1 MLQIIRG
8 SLNSF
13 LVLVLMGLLIAVFA
27 LWGVGDI
34 FRNPG
39 AQSVATVNGKDV
51 PMNEFVSRFQNLVQE
66 QQQTNPDFTS
76 SQAFQIGMHQ
86 AVISQIV
93 RDEIIAQ
100 AALDLGLTASN
111 KQISRIIADEASFQI
126 ADQFDVTRYNDFL
139 RRNNLDEAKLFDD
152 LRANQARIDLMNGI
166 ANSVF
171 TPDYLVAMQLKFL
184 KEKRTGTVVTLPISN
199 YLVTETPSDEVL
211 MPFFE
216 ERSSRYLVPE
226 HRSFKYVALTAEE
239 VAEGITVGDEELAA
253 EFEARSDLYN
263 TPEQRAIDQVIFPS
277 EDEARAI
284 FDRVSGG
291 EDFVALASEL
301 AGYSEADMDLG
312 TLDRAQLEERYQS
325 AAADAVFA
333 LSDVGVTEPV
343 ETAFGFAVYRV
354 REITPGVIRTL
365 EDVKEELRDL
375 VAKDRAIGNLFDL
388 SQRLDDQF
396 ATGANLEE
404 AAASLGL
411 EVKTVN
417 GIAKDGSTKDGSR
430 LENAARVNQMLENIF
445 ILDLGNVLE
454 TAPLGEDGYFAVEM
468 LNIDPERPMTF
479 EEARDLITAE
489 WRRVETENR
498 ARQAAQDMA
507 DKAESSIALAG
518 LASAQDLDVIQ
529 DISYER
535 LQIQQAGAQGSTA
548 AQLMFA
554 MDKGEADIA
563 KTIGG
568 TSYIIA
574 YLSSIEEADVSTETP
589 EFEAVKLQ
597 LTQLLQNDVQGQYLA
612 SLQEENDIRINQNA
626 INAYREQ
633 LSSPANPF

>member
-51 PMNEFVSRFQNLVQE
+51 PMNEFVSRFQNLVQQ
-66 QQQTNPDFTS
+66 QQQTNPDFNS
-76 SQAFQIGMHQ
+76 SQAFQLGMHQ

-111 KQISRIIADEASFQI
+111 KQISRIIADEESFQI

-139 RRNNLDEAKLFDD
+139 RRNNLNETKLFDD
-152 LRANQARIDLMNGI
+152 LRANQARVDLMNGI
-166 ANSVF
+166 ANAVF
-171 TPDYLVAMQLKFL
+171 TPDYLVSMQLKFL

-211 MPFFE
+211 KPFFE

-226 HRSFKYVALTAEE
+226 YRSFKYVALTAEQ
-239 VAEGITVGDEELAA
+239 VAEDITVSDEELAA
-253 EFEARSDLYN
+253 EYEARSDLYN
-263 TPEQRAIDQVIFPS
+263 TPEQRAVDQIVFPT
-277 EDEARAI
+277 EEEARAI
-284 FDRVSGG
+284 FDRVNGG

-312 TLDRAQLEERYQS
+312 ALDRSQLEEQYQS

-333 LSDVGVTEPV
+333 LTGVGITEPV

-354 REITPGVIRTL
+354 REIMPATSRTL
-365 EDVKEELRDL
+365 EDVKGELREL
-375 VAKDRAIGNLFDL
+375 VAKDRALGNLFDL

-430 LENAARVNQMLENIF
+430 LENAVRVNQMLENVF

-454 TAPLGEDGYFAVEM
+454 TAPLGEDGYFAIEM

-489 WRRVETENR
+489 WRRVETEKR
-498 ARQAAQDMA
+498 AHQAAQDMA
-507 DKAESSIALAG
+507 DKAESSVALAG
-518 LASAQDLDVIQ
+518 LASAQGLDVIQ

-548 AQLMFA
+548 AQLMFS
-554 MDKGEADIA
+554 MDQGEADIA
-563 KTIGG
+563 QTIGG

-574 YLSSIEEADVSTETP
+574 YLSKIEEADVSTETP

-597 LTQLLQNDVQGQYLA
+597 LTQLLQNDVQGQYLTA
-612 SLQEENDIRINQNA
+612 LQEENDIRINQKA
-626 INAYREQ
+626 INTYREQ